1 MELKQNKPS
10 IIVVTGPTA
19 CGKSRLALALAQQL
33 GGELINADSVQVYRD
48 FNIGSAKPSAEE
60 MALAAHHLFSVVDP
74 ATRFD
79 AGAFQRMAAQEI
91 AQVLNKEAVPVIV
104 GGTGF
109 YIRSL
114 LCGLAVM
121 EEISDEAKLILA
133 QREQEIRRGG
143 EEKTR
148 IGEEL
153 HKWLRELDEESALRL
168 HPGDLQRIRRA
179 LLVKLSTGQSIT
191 AIQGEHKHAQN
202 NYHALIIVINPGR
215 DRLYRV
221 IEMRV
226 QEMLSR
232 GLIEEVK
239 RLRQLYPLNS
249 HPFGAIGYRH
259 VNQFLDGQI
268 ERSEM
273 ETLLKRDT
281 RRFAKRQMTWWRNQP
296 AALGWKVLPEMADT
310 EVWRSDSG
318 LISDNL
324 LGVIKCF
331 LERSLTAGTEQY
343 NHKEATHAAPLH
355 SMLSFEND
363 VVVLPLTSWI

>member
-1 MELKQNKPS
+1 MEQNKPS
-10 IIVVTGPTA
+10 ISVVTGPTA

-48 FNIGSAKPSAEE
+48 FDIGSAKPSAEE
-60 MALAAHHLFSVVDP
+60 MSLVAHHLFSLVDP
-74 ATRFD
+74 GTRFD
-79 AGAFQRMAAQEI
+79 AGAFLRMATQEI
-91 AQVLNKEAVPVIV
+91 EKVLNREVVPVIV

-114 LCGLAVM
+114 LCGLATM
-121 EEISDEAKLILA
+121 EEISNEAKSTLA
-133 QREQEIRRGG
+133 LK
-143 EEKTR
+143 EEKLR
-148 IGEEL
+148 SGGKEKAQIGAEL

-168 HPGDLQRIRRA
+168 PPGDLQRVRRA

-191 AIQGEHKHAQN
+191 AIQGEHRHAQN
-202 NYHALIIVINPGR
+202 NYHALIIAINPSR
-215 DRLYRV
+215 DRLYRA

-239 RLRQLYPLNS
+239 HLRQLYPLNS

-268 ERSEM
+268 DRPEM
-273 ETLLKRDT
+273 EILLKRDT

-296 AALGWKVLPEMADT
+296 AALGWKVLAEMADT
-310 EVWRSDSG
+310 EVWSDDSG
-318 LISDNL
+318 IISDNL

-331 LERSLTAGTEQY
+331 QERSLTAGTGQC
-343 NHKEATHAAPLH
+343 NHKEATPAAVLH